1 MAKDYV
7 GLVKRVENY
16 NSIKTELHKEYK
28 DGYISKK
35 DFQSELEVN
44 KAKLRNLLE
53 VAKAEGGIASEVLS
67 GKSTLEDFV
76 SSQYKEVR
84 KHIESF
90 KDFKQFKPN
99 KKLDRRTQ
107 LILREL
113 YDNYDKKIIKT
124 NPMLTENIKRF
135 GEKKSL
141 FNPKMYDY
149 RDALTMYAGLF
160 YFPIG
165 ADYLLSTDI
174 SSITYWDLLAGISV
188 IVGLTCIN
196 SVVANSLMK
205 PKNWKKS
212 NFVLSRLKDES
223 ASMVVK
229 ARIFDDVVKDV
240 YSDMKK

>member
-28 DGYISKK
+28 DGYISIK

-67 GKSTLEDFV
+67 GKGTLEDFV
-76 SSQYKEVR
+76 SYHYKEVR
-84 KHIESF
+84 GHVKGF
-90 KDFKQFKPN
+90 KYFKKFQPN
-99 KKLDRRTQ
+99 EKRDERTK

-113 YDNYDKKIIKT
+113 YDNYDSGQVKHLK
-124 NPMLTENIKRF
+124 MLTENIKNI
-135 GEKKSL
+135 EKTSL
-141 FNPKMYDY
+141 FNPKRYS
-149 RDALTMYAGLF
+149 LF
-160 YFPIG
+160 EGMVIG
-165 ADYLLSTDI
+165 YGSFCFCFGTSIFLSGNILEINNEKFLGGFCMLLGSLVAFQG
-174 SSITYWDLLAGISV
+174 ITKNLN
-188 IVGLTCIN
+188 N
-196 SVVANSLMK
+196 SVYRTDQDN
-205 PKNWKKS
+205 
-212 NFVLSRLKDES
+212 VLSRLKDES